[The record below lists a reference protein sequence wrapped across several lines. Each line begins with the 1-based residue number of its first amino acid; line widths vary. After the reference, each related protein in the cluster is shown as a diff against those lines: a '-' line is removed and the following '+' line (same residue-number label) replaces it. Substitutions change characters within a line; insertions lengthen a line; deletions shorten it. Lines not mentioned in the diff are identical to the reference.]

1 MRDAL
6 EARGALLG
14 WKCQVSLSIV
24 TSVSS
29 SSVESVLNL
38 VIGVERPEAAAATSQ
53 HGFHST
59 GRTVG
64 VATWRLIRS
73 FKPHD
78 RGNHRAGVPFG
89 KLFARETD
97 LITFEGTFEGT
108 YNIVV

>member
-14 WKCQVSLSIV
+14 WQCQVSSSIV
-24 TSVSS
+24 TSVSC
-29 SSVESVLNL
+29 VESVLNL

-64 VATWRLIRS
+64 VATWRFIRS
-73 FKPHD
+73 FKPRD

-89 KLFARETD
+89 KTLARKTD
-97 LITFEGTFEGT
+97 LITFEGISVAEDGT
-108 YNIVV
+108 D